1 MRILIDTC
9 IFIHF
14 VAERELLSRD
24 VIAMLEDY
32 DNTICVSA
40 ETPRELIIQYNNN
53 KLVAKLWKSARDM
66 VDSINRDYFINI
78 LPLREE
84 HMKTYSEME
93 LNVAQ
98 DHRDPSDHMTCLI
111 FSFLALESAKLPTF
125 PDTAK

>member
-1 MRILIDTC
+1 MLSQKINGSKYR
-9 IFIHF
+9 
-14 VAERELLSRD
+14 RLLRH
-24 VIAMLEDY
+24 
-32 DNTICVSA
+32 
-40 ETPRELIIQYNNN
+40 
-53 KLVAKLWKSARDM
+53 
-66 VDSINRDYFINI
+66 RDYFINI

-84 HMKTYSEME
+84 HMKTYFEME